1 MLMQVAVT
9 EVRRPVVTRTKP
21 RTASVPKVQ
30 AMDETGFRTFYA
42 ATAAQLRAYLISAT
56 GDPTLAD
63 DLLQESYYRMIRS
76 GFSTD
81 DEVYRKNYL
90 FRIATNLLRDH
101 HRRRRPEVEILP
113 ETAASPSPGD
123 KAHLRSDM
131 GQALRQ
137 LKPRDRELLWL
148 AYVEGSSHREIADM
162 LGLKAASIRSMLF
175 RARQRLADLL
185 RACGLAPSDGK
196 EATS

>member
-1 MLMQVAVT
+1 MPMQMAMT
-9 EVRRPVVTRTKP
+9 EAGWPVVTRSGHKSRP
-21 RTASVPKVQ
+21 VPEER
-30 AMDETGFRTFYA
+30 AMDEAGFRTFYT
-42 ATAAQLRAYLISAT
+42 ATATQLRAYLISAT
-56 GDPTLAD
+56 GDPNLAD
-63 DLLQESYYRMIRS
+63 DMLQERYYRMIRS

-101 HRRRRPEVEILP
+101 YRRRRPEVEILP

-123 KAHLRSDM
+123 QAHLRSDI
-131 GQALRQ
+131 GQTLRQ

-175 RARQRLADLL
+175 RARQRLAELL
-185 RACGLAPSDGK
+185 RARGLAPLGCK
-196 EATS
+196 EVTS